1 MERCHGRTKSGE
13 RCKRSAPEGSLY
25 CGLHVD
31 QEAEE
36 LEDTRAEAEVAAE
49 RDLFETV
56 VVVAAAGIA
65 LWLALAFRRIFRV
78 G

>member
-1 MERCHGRTKSGE
+1 MERCHGKTRSGD

-25 CGLHVD
+25 CGMHAD
-31 QEAEE
+31 QESADAQDSASLDDE
-36 LEDTRAEAEVAAE
+36 LLERGFFDT
-49 RDLFETV
+49 L

-65 LWLALAFRRIFRV
+65 LGAALAFRRIFRF